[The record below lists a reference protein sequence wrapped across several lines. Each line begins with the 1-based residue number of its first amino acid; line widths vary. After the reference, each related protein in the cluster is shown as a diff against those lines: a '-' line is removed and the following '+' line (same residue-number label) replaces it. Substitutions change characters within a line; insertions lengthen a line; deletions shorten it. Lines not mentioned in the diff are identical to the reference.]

1 MLILLLKSLIWI
13 LLLLLMIIK
22 IRSNLLILLLTISW
36 KAIMIVIL
44 VFLILNFFKILMII
58 RRILSIVVFIWSFVS
73 LEILDL
79 SILDLHAISMRF
91 VNLYF
96 HGSFIWILMVLSWC
110 RFYTKKN
117 YLFFTVF
124 LFETLI
130 IYLLVRILGKLISL
144 SHFNY

>member
-1 MLILLLKSLIWI
+1 M
-13 LLLLLMIIK
+13 LLLMIIK

-73 LEILDL
+73 LEILAL
-79 SILDLHAISMRF
+79 SIMDLHAISMRF

-96 HGSFIWILMVLSWC
+96 HGSFIGILMVLSWC
-110 RFYTKKN
+110 RFYAKKN

-130 IYLLVRILGKLISL
+130 IYLLVRILGKLVSL